1 VLKVDLRLPEP
12 ENKELPNANME
23 KLEPFERWQEEV
35 SAKVKEYETAVAM
48 VRAKLDPML
57 KRLQDLESS
66 FSEIVEEGS
75 AEAILRGYDKFL
87 RTPIISG
94 VVARETILRPKMQ
107 YRRLK
112 AELAKLRD
120 GEKISAEQH
129 KTGLDM
135 LSNFKL
141 VALDLEDEMV
151 SFEQEYRYLESIS
164 SAVLNRMRAIRET
177 EAEKQLRA
185 LNESLRKM
193 TQRLLIYTVV
203 IAFFTVLNFVATILR
218 W

>member
-1 VLKVDLRLPEP
+1 MSEP
-12 ENKELPNANME
+12 EN
-23 KLEPFERWQEEV
+23 LEPFEQWKKEV
-35 SAKVKEYETAVAM
+35 SEKVKEYETAVAT

-66 FSEIVEEGS
+66 FSEVVEEGS
-75 AEAILRGYDKFL
+75 SEAILRGYEKFL

-94 VVARETILRPKMQ
+94 VMARETILRPKTQ

-112 AELAKLRD
+112 AELAKLKD
-120 GEKISAEQH
+120 GQKISAEQH
-129 KTGLDM
+129 KTGLEM

-141 VALDLEDEMV
+141 VALNLEDEMV
-151 SFEQEYRYLESIS
+151 SFEQENRYLESIS

-203 IAFFTVLNFVATILR
+203 IAFFTVLTFVATILR

>member
-1 VLKVDLRLPEP
+1 LSEP
-12 ENKELPNANME
+12 E
-23 KLEPFERWQEEV
+23 KLEAFESWKTEV
-35 SAKVKEYETAVAM
+35 SEKVKEYETAVAT
-48 VRAKLDPML
+48 VRAKLDPMVE
-57 KRLQDLESS
+57 RLQDLHSS
-66 FSEIVEEGS
+66 FSQIVEEGS
-75 AEAILRGYDKFL
+75 AEAMLRGYDKFL

-94 VVARETILRPKMQ
+94 VVARETILRPKTE

-112 AELAKLRD
+112 AELAKLQE
-120 GEKISAEQH
+120 GKKVSTEQYRA
-129 KTGLDM
+129 GLEM
-135 LSNFKL
+135 LSNLKL

-151 SFEQEYRYLESIS
+151 SFEQENRYLESIS
-164 SAVLNRMRAIRET
+164 NAVLNRMRAIRET

-203 IAFFTVLNFVATILR
+203 IAFFTVLNFAATILR